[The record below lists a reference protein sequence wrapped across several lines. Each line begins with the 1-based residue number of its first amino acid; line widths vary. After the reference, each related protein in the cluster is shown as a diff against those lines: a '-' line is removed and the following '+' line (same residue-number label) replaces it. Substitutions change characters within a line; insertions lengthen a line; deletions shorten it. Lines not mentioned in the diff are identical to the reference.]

1 MKVLVVEP
9 KKKPYAKEIGT
20 DLESLKA
27 EVGGWIQAI
36 FPFNDNV
43 AIVCNEEGKL
53 EGLELNRALR
63 DSIGRI
69 YDIIAG
75 TFLVVG
81 LAQEEFASLTDVQL
95 ERYRKLYQTPEDYSA
110 LFFRAFE

>member
-1 MKVLVVEP
+1 MKVLVTEP
-9 KKKPYAKEIGT
+9 KKKPYIKEIGS
-20 DLESLKA
+20 DLDSLKR

-36 FPFNDNV
+36 YPFNDNV

-53 EGLELNRALR
+53 EGLQPNRALR

-81 LAQEEFASLTDVQL
+81 LVHEEFASLTDAQL